1 MKLEEE
7 NLSGFERKIKE
18 IIGDNSKTQQVLDL
32 FPEWI
37 TMPLFYKGDIVE
49 MDGKT
54 IVIDKCGMKGGN
66 YIYYFTDEDGDQWY
80 AREEELKTK
89 TK

>member
-1 MKLEEE
+1 MELELD

-18 IIGDNSKTQQVLDL
+18 IIGDNAKALQVLDL

-37 TMPLFYKGDIVE
+37 SMPLFYKGDQAD

-54 IVIDKCGMKGGN
+54 ITIDKFAMKGGY
-66 YIYYFTDEDGDQWY
+66 YIYYFTDEEGDQLY
-80 AREEELKTK
+80 VREEELKEIK
-89 TK
+89 

>member
-1 MKLEEE
+1 MELELD

-18 IIGDNSKTQQVLDL
+18 IIGDNAKALQVLDL

-37 TMPLFYKGDIVE
+37 SMPLFYKGDQAD

-54 IVIDKCGMKGGN
+54 ITIDKFAMKGGY
-66 YIYYFTDEDGDQWY
+66 YIYYFTDEEGDQSY
-80 AREEELKTK
+80 VREEELKEIK
-89 TK
+89 

>member
-1 MKLEEE
+1 
-7 NLSGFERKIKE
+7 
-18 IIGDNSKTQQVLDL
+18 
-32 FPEWI
+32 
-37 TMPLFYKGDIVE
+37 MPLFYKGDFAE

-54 IVIDKCGMKGGN
+54 IVINKFGMKGGN